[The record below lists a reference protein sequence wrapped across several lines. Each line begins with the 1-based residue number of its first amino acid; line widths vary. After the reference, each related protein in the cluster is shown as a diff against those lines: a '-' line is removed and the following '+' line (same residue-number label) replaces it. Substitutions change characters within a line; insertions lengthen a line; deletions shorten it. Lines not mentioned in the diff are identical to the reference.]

1 MEQTEKE
8 NKSIFVE
15 RKRVTLAMK
24 LVCTFAMTYYILFF
38 SFWTYIVFNYKTVFA
53 EGYVNNTLN
62 NFVIEHHYTLCLIK
76 WALVTL
82 IVISLLLVFLK
93 KRYGKF
99 LFMLFTI
106 LLVVC
111 QYYTADTP
119 AWEVYILELV
129 IVLIIAPLRVIAKF
143 TDIIQTETQKINPFK
158 EEK

>member
-62 NFVIEHHYTLCLIK
+62 DFVIEHHYTLCLIK

-99 LFMLFTI
+99 LFIQGKVVKMDFGRKRCCIEFEFDEVRRTI
-106 LLVVC
+106 WVGYEMVRK
-111 QYYTADTP
+111 DP
-119 AWEVYILELV
+119 EG
-129 IVLIIAPLRVIAKF
+129 
-143 TDIIQTETQKINPFK
+143 
-158 EEK
+158 